1 MSIGHFATVSKLGPD
16 VGILLQVR
24 VCAYLPSVL
33 AAPPPQ
39 RTPVGDFLTSPKI
52 QNCQPS
58 FLAQRESDISDIRH
72 PSPLDRMMGQPAN
85 SRPRADGPYEYLV
98 TFQVRKR
105 AHQDGH
111 RRNSFPIQEC
121 CKNLTAS
128 FAPIQTMC
136 PKGLGSMSVYLPSSG
151 TNGCLALLET

>member
-1 MSIGHFATVSKLGPD
+1 MHIPAVCSCSATTFN
-16 VGILLQVR
+16 
-24 VCAYLPSVL
+24 
-33 AAPPPQ
+33 APPLEIF
-39 RTPVGDFLTSPKI
+39 DCSPLLKDKTAK
-52 QNCQPS
+52 QCRFWHKERVT
-58 FLAQRESDISDIRH
+58 FLARH

-98 TFQVRKR
+98 TFQVRKL
-105 AHQDGH
+105 AHQDDH

-136 PKGLGSMSVYLPSSG
+136 PKGLGSMSGYLPSSG